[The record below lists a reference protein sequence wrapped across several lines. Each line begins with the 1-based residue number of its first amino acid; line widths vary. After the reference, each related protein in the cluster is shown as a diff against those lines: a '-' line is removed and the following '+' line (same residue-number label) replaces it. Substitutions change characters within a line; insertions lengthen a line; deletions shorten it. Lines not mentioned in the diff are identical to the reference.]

1 MKLSNMISRIAS
13 KIRLRNLLNLM
24 DFHRPLL
31 HASIK
36 FVNNILFLGDGASS
50 GNMFGVVNLAYVTST
65 KENFC

>member
-1 MKLSNMISRIAS
+1 MSSLITR
-13 KIRLRNLLNLM
+13 KIRLRNLLNLT

-36 FVNNILFLGDGASS
+36 CVNNILFLGDGASS
-50 GNMFGVVNLAYVTST
+50 GHMFGVVNLAYITIT